1 MRTVLCWYLLFCAAL
16 IGGVTASSAQSL
28 LQGGDDPLDLT
39 AEEGLVW
46 FRDENKVVATGNA
59 RAIPS
64 GVELRADTL
73 VAHYRERPM
82 AAESIPS
89 GRRGWQCS
97 DHFKERKSLW

>member
-39 AEEGLVW
+39 ADEGLVW

-59 RAIPS
+59 RAIRS

-73 VAHYRERPM
+73 VAHYRERLD
-82 AAESIPS
+82 
-89 GRRGWQCS
+89 GGGNQF
-97 DHFKERKSLW
+97 H